1 MPQTRLWMLLAPL
14 AALTAAVPAAAQG
27 GTGCLQGQ
35 VFDAPGSSLPGARV
49 SLPGL
54 GLSGM
59 TDAAGRFAFDR
70 LPADTVTVR
79 VTYIG
84 YKSAVVSGL
93 RIPKDSAIAQDF
105 RLEQSAVVVSSSGG
119 GQAPPPRT
127 ASAPPPSPPP
137 TVLPSRCPTRQG
149 GNNEARSGG
158 ELPVDRVSSVLT
170 LAPGSRL
177 GGTRGR
183 EGNTYVDGVPVNG
196 VQQPSG
202 ARPALGRVEGRVMA
216 IGRQPLWGAQ
226 VYIVGSRAAVTT
238 DTNGYYRFDYVPAGV
253 ITVQARSAASWPQ
266 NVPGI
271 VVRAGASVTQ
281 DIVLRPASE
290 PANSMNRTEGT
301 PPEMFY
307 FDGTPGG
314 VRPDSSPG
322 RVDGTIRDGANRAL
336 ANAVVVVVG
345 TMETARTDSAGR
357 YSLPLVPSGTRT
369 LRVTRE
375 GFATALVEGLRLG
388 RGETVVQ
395 DFQLLPAG
403 PTRP

>member
-27 GTGCLQGQ
+27 GIACLQGQ
-35 VFDAPGSSLPGARV
+35 VFDAPGSPLPGARV

-54 GLSGM
+54 GRSGM
-59 TDAAGRFAFDR
+59 TDATGRFAFDR
-70 LPADTVTVR
+70 LPADTLTVR

-119 GQAPPPRT
+119 GQAPPPRRPT
-127 ASAPPPSPPP
+127 DEAQPVPPPVSLSGCPAEMPRVGGGRNP
-137 TVLPSRCPTRQG
+137 VARSSTVSTFTRGDAPG
-149 GNNEARSGG
+149 GNRTS
-158 ELPVDRVSSVLT
+158 
-170 LAPGSRL
+170 
-177 GGTRGR
+177 
-183 EGNTYVDGVPVNG
+183 EGNYYVDGVPVNG

-322 RVDGTIRDGANRAL
+322 RVDGTIRDGANRPL
-336 ANAVVVVVG
+336 TNAVVVVVG

>member
-1 MPQTRLWMLLAPL
+1 MLLAPL
-14 AALTAAVPAAAQG
+14 AALTAAMPAAAQG
-27 GTGCLQGQ
+27 GTACLQGQ
-35 VFDAPGSSLPGARV
+35 VFDGPGSPLPGARV

-59 TDAAGRFAFDR
+59 TDATGRFAFAR
-70 LPADTVTVR
+70 LPADTLTVR
-79 VTYIG
+79 VIYIG

-93 RIPKDSAIAQDF
+93 RIPKDSATAQDF

-119 GQAPPPRT
+119 GQAPPLGQPSSEARPVV
-127 ASAPPPSPPP
+127 PPA
-137 TVLPSRCPTRQG
+137 LPSSCPATLPRVRDGRNPVVRSSTVSTFTRGNAPG
-149 GNNEARSGG
+149 GNRTS
-158 ELPVDRVSSVLT
+158 
-170 LAPGSRL
+170 
-177 GGTRGR
+177 
-183 EGNTYVDGVPVNG
+183 EGNHYVDGVPVNG

-202 ARPALGRVEGRVMA
+202 ARPALGRVEGRVLA

-253 ITVQARSAASWPQ
+253 ITVQAMVAGSNPGA
-266 NVPGI
+266 VPGV
-271 VVRAGASVTQ
+271 VVRAGGSVTQ
-281 DIVLRPASE
+281 DIVLTPPSSAG
-290 PANSMNRTEGT
+290 NNLNRT
-301 PPEMFY
+301 
-307 FDGTPGG
+307 DGTRPEITFVDAIPYG

-357 YSLPLVPSGTRT
+357 YSLPLVPSGTRS
-369 LRVTRE
+369 LGVTRE
-375 GFATALVEGLRLG
+375 GFAPALVEGLRLG

-403 PTRP
+403 PSRP